1 MNNCD
6 PNIQIVFE
14 LIEINK
20 IPIIPIKEITFKN
33 KIGQGGQ
40 AKVYKGIYKD
50 AEVAVKMINNVDWKC
65 FAHEIVI
72 LSNLNHEAIP
82 KFCGMVV
89 EEGSL
94 ATVIKF
100 IDGAN
105 LSTYD
110 PNKMDS
116 DTKLSIVRQLGNVLN
131 FIHLNKF
138 IHRDLKPENIM
149 FSKTGELFLID
160 FGIAKICTNI
170 DNIITRAKG
179 TIYYLAPEC
188 LDATDYDE
196 QKDIISL
203 ITTKVDVWGYGCI
216 LSYLYSGYLPW
227 CEGEVEKSSLIIQKE
242 LCKKKPYPIPNNIT
256 DEKIYKMISLA
267 TKIEP
272 VDRADMATLMS
283 ILDA

>member
-1 MNNCD
+1 MNNLD

-20 IPIIPIKEITFKN
+20 IPIIPMKEITIK
-33 KIGQGGQ
+33 KQIGQGGQ
-40 AKVYKGIYKD
+40 AKVYKGVYKD
-50 AEVAVKMINNVDWKC
+50 IEVAVKMINNVDWKC

-72 LSNLNHEAIP
+72 LSNLHHEAIP
-82 KFCGMVV
+82 QFYGMVV

-94 ATVIKF
+94 ATVVKF
-100 IDGAN
+100 IDGPN
-105 LSTYD
+105 LGTYD
-110 PNKMDS
+110 PSKMDS
-116 DTKLSIVRQLGNVLN
+116 ESKLNIAKQLGNVLN
-131 FIHLNKF
+131 FIHQNKF

-149 FSKTGELFLID
+149 IDKAGQLFLID

-188 LDATDYDE
+188 LDAADFDE

-216 LSYLYSGYLPW
+216 LSYLYSGFLPW
-227 CEGEVEKSSLIIQKE
+227 CDEDNREKNSLVIQKE
-242 LCKKKPYPIPNNIT
+242 LYKKKPFPIPNNIT
-256 DEKIYKMISLA
+256 DETIIKIISMA
-267 TKIEP
+267 TKIDPDE
-272 VDRADMATLMS
+272 RADMAALIQNIS
-283 ILDA
+283 